1 MKILPKNFLLIIIF
15 LSFTS
20 FSYSLELNLKLSGS
34 LNYFNLNHINLSLQ
48 SREQLIRK
56 SADFYQDWVFKEGQ
70 IKDFHLGTYFEGE
83 FLLFFSPRIAA
94 GISTGYLYGDISE
107 KKTSM
112 FISRKSDTY
121 IFMDPITI
129 NAFPLNVAAYYFFPI
144 QNKLKL
150 FVKEGAGLLWTKFVE
165 RKETK
170 KMPANKF
177 TFLLLQKA
185 TSLGKSFFSSIG
197 LVYEAEE
204 GIHFFIEGQ
213 FRLAKISNFQGEL
226 KGGEKATLYYFE
238 EYDSDLDFW
247 ESKNQLFQEKP
258 SGETFRSV
266 EKTVIDLSGISLI
279 LGFSFKF

>member
-1 MKILPKNFLLIIIF
+1 MKILIKNFLLIIVF
-15 LSFTS
+15 LSLTS

-34 LNYFNLNHINLSLQ
+34 LNYFNPNHINLSLQ
-48 SREQLIRK
+48 SHEQLIRK
-56 SADFYQDWVFKEGQ
+56 LADFYPDWAFKEGE

-83 FLLFFSPRIAA
+83 VLLFFSPRIAA
-94 GISTGYLYGDISE
+94 GISTGYLYGDMSE

-112 FISRKSDTY
+112 SITRKSDTY
-121 IFMDPITI
+121 IYMDPITI
-129 NAFPLNVAAYYFFPI
+129 NAFPLNMAAYYFFPI
-144 QNKLKL
+144 RNRLKL
-150 FVKEGAGLLWTKFVE
+150 FVKGGGGLLWTKFVE

-170 KMPANKF
+170 IMPANKF

-204 GIHFFIEGQ
+204 SIHFFIEGQ
-213 FRLAKISNFQGEL
+213 FRRAKISNFQGEL
-226 KGGEKATLYYFE
+226 KSGEKATLYYYE
-238 EYDSDLDFW
+238 EYNTDLDFW
-247 ESKNQLFQEKP
+247 ESKNQLFKEKP
-258 SGETFRSV
+258 SGETFRAV